1 MNTVQLVSVESLN
14 GFVLGASANPD
25 RSCPIQIKG
34 ASNYAASGTTG
45 QPGFVNQIVD
55 RATEIF
61 TIATAATLDVSLLAG
76 GGEIDPLGDPAA
88 FTKVREFYLEHSPT
102 SLAVDGIKLA
112 LAATSAFVGP
122 ISGTSSA
129 VTLLPGEVYHV
140 KTASSAGWT
149 VNSTQKV
156 VRLIN
161 LDTTASH
168 VASYRLFVAGS

>member
-25 RSCPIQIKG
+25 RSCPIQVK
-34 ASNYAASGTTG
+34 SPTSYAASGTIG
-45 QPGFVNQIVD
+45 QPGYVNQIID
-55 RATEIF
+55 KATEIY
-61 TIATAATLDVSLLAG
+61 TLATGQTQDVSLLAG

-102 SLAVDGIKLA
+102 SLALGGIKLA
-112 LAATSAFVGP
+112 LSVSSGFVGP
-122 ISGTSSA
+122 YSGSTMA
-129 VTLLPGEVYHV
+129 VTLLPGEVHHI
-140 KTASSAGWT
+140 KSASSTGWT

-168 VASYRLFVAGS
+168 VASYRLLVAGS